1 MTYEV
6 ITTRVPNSK
15 GLGLAAEI
23 YRPQKDGKLP
33 VVFIFHGFTGYKES
47 ADLVDLA
54 DRLAKQGVVAVR
66 FTSSGFGDSDG
77 TLVDDYRFTNYRSDA
92 ESVYQY
98 VTRLAYADTTRMGVV
113 GHSMGGKLAVLFCAD
128 HPDITVL
135 GVLAAPVTFLGTAY
149 GPLQKEW
156 REKGYFEKVSG
167 RDQKTI
173 RIPYAYAL
181 DVDTPEHDVLAAAA
195 TVTHAEALVVAGLAD
210 TEVPWRETKRIFDAL
225 PSKKIW
231 KLLPGIP
238 HKYGHQKALIPVVNT
253 PVAEF
258 IAARLLRD

>member
-1 MTYEV
+1 MNYDV
-6 ITTRVPNSK
+6 IMTRVPNSK
-15 GLGLAAEI
+15 GLGLATEI
-23 YRPQKDGKLP
+23 YRPKKDGKLP
-33 VVFIFHGFTGYKES
+33 VVFLFHGFTGYKES
-47 ADLVDLA
+47 TDLVDFA
-54 DRLAKQGVVAVR
+54 DRFASKGIVAVR

-77 TLVDDYRFTNYRSDA
+77 TLADDYRFTNYRSDA

-98 VTRLAYADTTRMGVV
+98 VARLAYADTTRMGVV

-128 HPDITVL
+128 HPDVTVL

-149 GPLQKEW
+149 GPLLKEW
-156 REKGYFEKVSG
+156 REIGYFEKVSG

-173 RIPYAYAL
+173 RIPYEYVT
-181 DVDTPEHDVLAAAA
+181 DVEGAEHDVLAAAA
-195 TVTHAEALVVAGLAD
+195 TITHADTLVMAGLAD
-210 TEVPWRETKRIFDAL
+210 TEVPWQETKRIFDAL
-225 PSKKIW
+225 PSKKTW
-231 KLLPGIP
+231 SLLPGVP